1 MCSVHLS
8 ESAGQEGLQDVPHA
22 TQIAFPRAI
31 AKPNATQIAFPRAIA
46 KPNVGTGQAANDAS
60 AS

>member
-31 AKPNATQIAFPRAIA
+31 AKPN
-46 KPNVGTGQAANDAS
+46 VGTGQAANDAS